1 MKKKENTSNDTIKHV
16 RFISLTK
23 KFDDQSI
30 HTSQLRLKCSQSS
43 SKCFCSYIKIKQY
56 YLFECRYGIMC
67 IKRNCEFHHPNGRFA
82 AGDSN
87 RPWTNRGQRRPTF
100 AEIVRIHAPRAAQS
114 NLTEKIVSRPAPNF
128 QQQSPRSPT
137 FSPHV
142 RDNIRKDSSP
152 TRPTYSF
159 SPQESRNARPQQR
172 SSPRSFSASY
182 SSSSPRNNR
191 DQRYF
196 QKSS

>member
-30 HTSQLRLKCSQSS
+30 YTSQLRLKCTQSS

-87 RPWTNRGQRRPTF
+87 RPWTNRGQRRPTY
-100 AEIVRIHAPRAAQS
+100 AEIVRIHAPS
-114 NLTEKIVSRPAPNF
+114 NHVSWRGFLGVCPILTSTFQFEVFLKFSLTKRFKI
-128 QQQSPRSPT
+128 
-137 FSPHV
+137 
-142 RDNIRKDSSP
+142 
-152 TRPTYSF
+152 
-159 SPQESRNARPQQR
+159 EM
-172 SSPRSFSASY
+172 
-182 SSSSPRNNR
+182 
-191 DQRYF
+191 
-196 QKSS
+196 